1 MEWVRGWG
9 WWGWGEVGAG
19 WVGVDH
25 IGNRVIPCLNV
36 QRLPHVCSAPDVEV
50 SFTVLS
56 GGASDVSGETGW
68 GRGNFSFSWRKGLAE
83 RSDRRYVLRCA
94 SPSYSRS

>member
-36 QRLPHVCSAPDVEV
+36 QRQPQVCSAPAVEV
-50 SFTVLS
+50 VFSVLS

-68 GRGNFSFSWRKGLAE
+68 GKGKLFLFVAE
-83 RSDRRYVLRCA
+83 RVGGAVGQAL
-94 SPSYSRS
+94 